1 MLLRFLS
8 TLERHLKNVAYG
20 ANFSVVIDTLPS
32 LMNALRMVWIISRH
46 YNRDERM
53 VPLMER
59 IAWELCQ
66 RVAKT
71 IRVDTIFKY
80 FTRNIPYIF
89 LYPIRQ
95 QPSIADY

>member
-1 MLLRFLS
+1 MHNCSFVNRFLS

-66 RVAKT
+66 RVMKT

-80 FTRNIPYIF
+80 KRGGSALIVSSYNHLIK
-89 LYPIRQ
+89 
-95 QPSIADY
+95 